1 MYFLWYLL
9 CSLPLL
15 SFCSSY
21 PSLQLSFFR
30 VLYGMVSSVSLRLL
44 LFLIT
49 LFVFVFFFNQTT
61 AYDVRIIDWS
71 SDVCSSDLVCG
82 LQGGVGHRLA
92 PMPVGPGDE
101 PRDDSSVWCDSR
113 AVNPIT
119 LSARSRRAAATS
131 QPRARLE
138 SCDFTS
144 PSRRAA
150 SLP

>member
-49 LFVFVFFFNQTT
+49 LFVFVFFFNQMT

-71 SDVCSSDLVCG
+71 SDVCSSDLHSC
-82 LQGGVGHRLA
+82 
-92 PMPVGPGDE
+92 
-101 PRDDSSVWCDSR
+101 
-113 AVNPIT
+113 
-119 LSARSRRAAATS
+119 RRVRHAAAS
-131 QPRARLE
+131 HDAHGIEAAHARL
-138 SCDFTS
+138 
-144 PSRRAA
+144 
-150 SLP
+150 